1 MFRLIKLL
9 ACLHAAS
16 RDVFF
21 RPRSEVEPRTPGQ
34 LRRRTAVW
42 VRAVLAVA
50 RRTRAHPVAG
60 LRPARAAPRHDARSD
75 RRRLWPAVARWRG
88 LAVSAPLPALR
99 PMLRCGSGSKTGS
112 NRTVYC
118 TLGTHSTTVSLPTL
132 RDESM
137 RLSKHQ
143 GAPQRYAPP
152 APPPS
157 GESYH
162 ADPTNL
168 LRLPM
173 ND

>member
-75 RRRLWPAVARWRG
+75 RRRLWPAVARSRR
-88 LAVSAPLPALR
+88 LRSAPAPLR
-99 PMLRCGSGSKTGS
+99 PMLRICYAAGAGPKRVQIVPYTARWVRTRLQCLSRLSGMSLCDFPSTKERRNGTRLPRRLRPE
-112 NRTVYC
+112 NRTM
-118 TLGTHSTTVSLPTL
+118 PI
-132 RDESM
+132 
-137 RLSKHQ
+137 RLTFLDH
-143 GAPQRYAPP
+143 
-152 APPPS
+152 
-157 GESYH
+157 
-162 ADPTNL
+162 L
-168 LRLPM
+168 
-173 ND
+173 

>member
-60 LRPARAAPRHDARSD
+60 LRPARAAPRHDARS
-75 RRRLWPAVARWRG
+75 RLSAVWP
-88 LAVSAPLPALR
+88 LAPALASPLPAPLR

-152 APPPS
+152 ASVRRIVPCQS
-157 GESYH
+157 
-162 ADPTNL
+162 D
-168 LRLPM
+168 
-173 ND
+173 

>member
-75 RRRLWPAVARWRG
+75 RRRLWPAVARSRR
-88 LAVSAPLPALR
+88 LRSAPGA
-99 PMLRCGSGSKTGS
+99 
-112 NRTVYC
+112 
-118 TLGTHSTTVSLPTL
+118 TTYVTL
-132 RDESM
+132 RERVQNGFKSY
-137 RLSKHQ
+137 RILHA
-143 GAPQRYAPP
+143 GYALDYSVSPDSP
-152 APPPS
+152 
-157 GESYH
+157 G
-162 ADPTNL
+162 
-168 LRLPM
+168 
-173 ND
+173 